1 MNSVYT
7 RRSIIN
13 ENYVSKKTKKDLRSL
28 FDYLERRNFENFPKI
43 LDINDRELKTEYI
56 KDINIKDKSKALMEV
71 VSLLHYKTS
80 EYKDVSK
87 NKYKE
92 IYEKISDNIEY
103 LTNYYNKLITN
114 IERKTYFSPSEY
126 LVARHFSIILSSL
139 SYSKKELDLWYEIV
153 ESKTKERVVIVHN
166 NLKKEHLLRGEKD
179 YLINWDNY
187 IVDTP
192 VLDLYKFYSNEGF
205 TEDFEELYN
214 IYNNTFNL
222 TKEENKLLFILM
234 SIPKKIEFLTNE
246 IKSSFNIKKILD
258 VLYKTRSLV
267 TSLESQIY
275 VAENTDETKQ
285 E

>member
-13 ENYVSKKTKKDLRSL
+13 KNYVSKKTKKDLRSL

-192 VLDLYKFYSNEGF
+192 VLDLYKFY
-205 TEDFEELYN
+205 TEFW
-214 IYNNTFNL
+214 
-222 TKEENKLLFILM
+222 K
-234 SIPKKIEFLTNE
+234 
-246 IKSSFNIKKILD
+246 
-258 VLYKTRSLV
+258 
-267 TSLESQIY
+267 
-275 VAENTDETKQ
+275 
-285 E
+285 

>member
-13 ENYVSKKTKKDLRSL
+13 KNYVSKKTKKDLRSL

>member
-13 ENYVSKKTKKDLRSL
+13 ENYVNKKTKKDLRSL

-275 VAENTDETKQ
+275 VAENTDETK
-285 E
+285 

>member
-275 VAENTDETKQ
+275 VAENTDKTKQ